1 MIHPPGVGQVTTTS
15 PNALFSQALTPSGS
29 CTPVPTP
36 RPTPTPTPRPTPTPT
51 LTPTPTATPP
61 SDTVAGFLLQLLIVP
76 VLLVIG
82 GFGLI
87 VLAFRGFRLQKRI
100 ALDNRREAALQAY
113 LTQMVDRIDEYSSD
127 DDKKHLEETIR
138 VRTLLLLRSLTM
150 PPLDAERKGS
160 VLQFL
165 YESHLLGKGES
176 NIDLTGAD
184 LRGACAMPTCAMPT
198 SEKPSSPRPISA
210 EPT

>member
-1 MIHPPGVGQVTTTS
+1 M
-15 PNALFSQALTPSGS
+15 
-29 CTPVPTP
+29 
-36 RPTPTPTPRPTPTPT
+36 
-51 LTPTPTATPP
+51 
-61 SDTVAGFLLQLLIVP
+61 
-76 VLLVIG
+76 
-82 GFGLI
+82 
-87 VLAFRGFRLQKRI
+87 LAFRGFRLQKRI

-184 LRGACAMPTCAMPT
+184 LRGANLRDANLRDANLREAILTKADLSRGANLSGANLSGANLSGANLLYAKLAEVDLQGAKYNPTVMQ
-198 SEKPSSPRPISA
+198 EKDAQRKIITTI
-210 EPT
+210 EPTQWPQGFDLNRKWPPMIAVTATS